1 MNVNGLSGLNELLN
15 ELLSLLSMQHFLQN
29 QVSIPL
35 IQPIIDLLLSMPFVG
50 YLVALILWK
59 PMFAL
64 LIFPGLGTLMAVL
77 LFIIWFERK
86 LTARIQWRK
95 GPVEI
100 LRQAGGVIQALADG
114 MRYFFQEVI
123 VHRDAHKPY
132 FLQFPILIFIPVL
145 LPLLFIPAGSIVGI
159 ESPYSLAIA
168 VALISLIP
176 VFIVAIGWASNSRY
190 AYIGT
195 IREAFMYFA
204 YEIPFILAVISMILL
219 YGTADMVEIV
229 EKQNIPG
236 IFLNPVAAFIFFL
249 TTVMATS
256 RLPFEIPEADQ
267 EIAFGPFVEY
277 SGIMFGLVMTI
288 TYEKMYILALLMS
301 VLFLGGG
308 NGPDIP
314 LLGNLSGVLWL
325 FVKAM
330 AIMVLLSFLRS
341 IYARLRLD
349 QALRLS
355 WNTLMKISLL
365 SLAIGIV
372 ANIAFGLGW

>member
-1 MNVNGLSGLNELLN
+1 MNGIDAYREAVGTLMEI
-15 ELLSLLSMQHFLQN
+15 LSMDHFTSN
-29 QVSIPL
+29 MVSIPL
-35 IQPIIDLLLSMPFVG
+35 IQPIIDFLLQVPVVG
-50 YLVALILWK
+50 YIVALVLWK

-64 LIFPGLGTLMAVL
+64 LIFPGLITLLTVL

-95 GPVEI
+95 GPVEV
-100 LRQAGGVIQALADG
+100 LRWAGGIIQALADG

-123 VHRDAHKPY
+123 VHRDAHRPY

-145 LPLLFIPAGSIVGI
+145 LPLLFIPAGSIVGVKT
-159 ESPYSLAIA
+159 PYSLAIA
-168 VALISLIP
+168 VAIVSLIP
-176 VFIVAIGWASNSRY
+176 VFIIGIGWASNSRF

-195 IREAFMYFA
+195 VREGFMYFA

-229 EKQNIPG
+229 EKQSVPG
-236 IFLNPVAAFIFFL
+236 IFLNPVAAFVFFV

-288 TYEKMYILALLMS
+288 AYEKMYILSLLMA
-301 VLFLGGG
+301 VLFFGGG
-308 NGPDIP
+308 NGPTIP
-314 LLGNLSGVLWL
+314 LLGDLNGVVWL
-325 FVKAM
+325 FVKTI
-330 AIMVLLSFLRS
+330 AIMMVLSFLRS
-341 IYARLRLD
+341 IYARFRLD
-349 QALRLS
+349 QALRMS
-355 WNTLMKISLL
+355 WSTLMKISMV

-372 ANIAFGLGW
+372 ANLAFYGLGA